1 MSSCDRRLLFEAYLG
16 KWHTFYGRVFA
27 QEDCGWNVISST
39 HRLMKIQQHYQRTPV
54 LPAPLAPSPLSTH
67 HPQVTN
73 SKSFRRSMTLN
84 CFAFNHLKLEHS
96 FVMDE
101 AVWNCIKK
109 WNAAFGFILAQ
120 ILFILLNWPL
130 WICLLPF
137 TTFCKFSITL
147 PVETC
152 FVLVQCV
159 SSAIQFPLYFMLK
172 GKKFSSSTL
181 HLLSG
186 ALWCLQPS
194 VTTLCVST
202 SGDGAACLP
211 SASQHHQ
218 QPSGVID
225 SHCSGIMGCQCIAAS
240 HSLVVVH
247 AGCTA
252 VDI

>member
-1 MSSCDRRLLFEAYLG
+1 
-16 KWHTFYGRVFA
+16 
-27 QEDCGWNVISST
+27 
-39 HRLMKIQQHYQRTPV
+39 
-54 LPAPLAPSPLSTH
+54 
-67 HPQVTN
+67 
-73 SKSFRRSMTLN
+73 MTLN
-84 CFAFNHLKLEHS
+84 CFAFNHLKLERS

-101 AVWNCIKK
+101 AVWSCIRKK

-130 WICLLPF
+130 WIGLPPF
-137 TTFCKFSITL
+137 TTFCKCSITL

-152 FVLVQCV
+152 SALVQCV

-181 HLLSG
+181 HLLLSG

-194 VTTLCVST
+194 VTTLCVPT

-211 SASQHHQ
+211 SASQHRR
-218 QPSGVID
+218 QPSSGVID
-225 SHCSGIMGCQCIAAS
+225 SHCSAIMGCQCIAAP